1 MIVMRKTILVGLIS
15 ILGAGQVLAS
25 PYLRKPQNS
34 FTANSV
40 LVTGATSS
48 DSMAISD
55 ITYDSTNGTV
65 LTGDLR
71 TSKNVGT
78 AGAATVTATEDG
90 FGKVHVTTLTL
101 ANFVLPAVASQG
113 ANGDGALLYT
123 LPAGAQIVEH
133 ARLNVGIFA
142 DNGQVQSD
150 TPDVGIGSV
159 IATGAVSV
167 LSGTATFEDI
177 LTGQTMDDVN
187 GTVEKAIGVG
197 SDFTT
202 DTSGAKTIYLNR
214 ADTFANGSN
223 LHANGTVIIPW
234 IFLD

>member
-1 MIVMRKTILVGLIS
+1 MKKALLVGLIS
-15 ILGAGQVLAS
+15 LLGISQVSAS

-40 LVTGATSS
+40 LVTGTNSNEPLV
-48 DSMAISD
+48 ISD

-65 LTGDLR
+65 LTGELR

-78 AGAATVTATEDG
+78 VGAATVTATEDG
-90 FGKVHVTTLTL
+90 FGKIHVTTLTL
-101 ANFVLPAVASQG
+101 DTFVLPAVAGAG

-133 ARLNVGIFA
+133 ARLNVSIYA

-150 TPDVGIGSV
+150 TPDVGLGSV
-159 IATGAVSV
+159 VATGAVSV
-167 LSGTATFEDI
+167 LSGTATFENI
-177 LTGQTMDDVN
+177 LTGQTYADLN
-187 GTVEKAIGVG
+187 GTAKKAIGVG

-202 DTSGAKTIYLNR
+202 DTTGAKTIYLNR

-234 IFLD
+234 IFLE